1 MKMTLSVKL
10 LLEHST
16 IKSEVFEESIVIF
29 EIDKI
34 EDLKMEVD
42 KYIDKLNRDCL
53 DEDCVVKLVS
63 IADYWEMVETLPP
76 SFVNKEVYCKYLN
89 PEEVYI

>member
-29 EIDKI
+29 EIDKS
-34 EDLKMEVD
+34 LA
-42 KYIDKLNRDCL
+42 
-53 DEDCVVKLVS
+53 VVVVM
-63 IADYWEMVETLPP
+63 IAAVVARRIT
-76 SFVNKEVYCKYLN
+76 
-89 PEEVYI
+89 